1 METEHED
8 DDDDAPEDDEVDI
21 SEEVES
27 TEIDWR

>member
-27 TEIDWR
+27 TEMD